1 MEPTNLLARQRVTQT
16 VEAQTGFVE
25 DLIGVEI
32 ADTDDEGVVEQQG
45 LEFDIALQERPA
57 ELGPRH
63 RFVDRIKTV
72 ILEFGDLVGKRSGVD
87 DEHLGS
93 AAGIHQTKLT
103 VLGEGDDHLGGV
115 LDLVLVGV
123 SSQRA
128 GRAEVDHQGRVTVE
142 HDEEMKPTPTD
153 AGDLHVIELAGE
165 CLAVLVALEHGH
177 ARRLDR
183 LHLLADQVA
192 IEFTANRLDLG

>member
-1 MEPTNLLARQRVTQT
+1 M
-16 VEAQTGFVE
+16 
-25 DLIGVEI
+25 
-32 ADTDDEGVVEQQG
+32 
-45 LEFDIALQERPA
+45 
-57 ELGPRH
+57 
-63 RFVDRIKTV
+63 

-93 AAGIHQTKLT
+93 AVGIHQTKLT